1 MLTARKRVTTLG
13 LQKYEDLIVW
23 QKAMDLVV
31 EVYKI
36 ARLLP
41 NEELYSLSSQM
52 KRAAVSIPSNIA
64 EGQER
69 NTTKDFVNHL
79 YIAKGS
85 KGELETQ
92 LLICVRLNYL
102 TKLQVKAAQGL
113 LCEIGKM
120 LNSLI
125 QKLSSNK

>member
-1 MLTARKRVTTLG
+1 MG

-36 ARLLP
+36 VKLLP
-41 NEELYSLSSQM
+41 GEEQYLLSSQM
-52 KRAAVSIPSNIA
+52 RRAAVSIPSNIA

-102 TKLQVKAAQGL
+102 TQLQIKVPQGL
-113 LCEIGKM
+113 LSEIGKM

-125 QKLSSNK
+125 QKLSSNS